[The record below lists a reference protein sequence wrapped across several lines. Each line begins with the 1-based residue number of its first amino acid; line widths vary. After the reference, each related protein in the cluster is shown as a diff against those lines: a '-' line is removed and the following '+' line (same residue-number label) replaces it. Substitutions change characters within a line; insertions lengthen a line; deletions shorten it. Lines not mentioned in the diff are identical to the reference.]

1 MLLKCTFSPNT
12 SWWFLDTNTPTI
24 TAKNN
29 YHCCNNH
36 HCCLIVGFSPL
47 VTCTTFFCCPS
58 KKCHHSAHLVL
69 TYQWQYYI
77 DHCRKRQP
85 WLQQKT
91 QKNKATTKNTTTNMI
106 WHILCVMPYLE
117 YTYIYMGQ
125 YPMLPLDILIQWQE
139 FYNYS
144 LKMMITNLNQLQQHG
159 QNSKIHNGPRKRKR
173 TYTKIQGNAS
183 C

>member
-1 MLLKCTFSPNT
+1 MLLKCT
-12 SWWFLDTNTPTI
+12 SWWFLDTNDTPTI

-77 DHCRKRQP
+77 DHCRKRQ
-85 WLQQKT
+85 QNKDT
-91 QKNKATTKNTTTNMI
+91 TKATKVHGCFYFLDANTTTTAAKNTKKQGHHQEHNNQHDMAYI
-106 WHILCVMPYLE
+106 MCYAIFRVHI
-117 YTYIYMGQ
+117 YIYGAICHM
-125 YPMLPLDILIQWQE
+125 YIVLPYFPHTLSTTAVFCYVLC
-139 FYNYS
+139 S
-144 LKMMITNLNQLQQHG
+144 V
-159 QNSKIHNGPRKRKR
+159 
-173 TYTKIQGNAS
+173 
-183 C
+183 